1 MADVSVIIPVYN
13 AEKTLRKC
21 VESIVFGAYR
31 NVEVILVEDRSADES
46 WTLCQKLAQQFDNV
60 RVLRN
65 DRNRGVSYTRNRGL
79 EAATGEYICFVDSD
93 DWVSAQYIGALR
105 RTADKNPLDL
115 VVCGLH
121 YINFVED
128 FRRVY
133 LWDGDL
139 RVEKS
144 AFFSLHSSFLL
155 PQLWNKIFLHSI
167 IDAQKLRFDERISMG
182 EDFQFVLDY
191 LRAAQITH
199 CTICNQ
205 PLYYYTRTRSNS
217 LMSQFGQTH
226 REHEFSR
233 YAQLRDLT
241 GAEEAYLAAVEQ
253 LKGNFVYH
261 CLRDSKLPKA
271 EQLAQIEAI
280 TDDGRAKAHYKA
292 LQIVRWKEM
301 PVLTL
306 CKLRQNLALRWGNFQ
321 RNRNRRIIASARAAL
336 PQPMPQVT
344 LICQNCIGGVFYQD
358 MGLRFDSPTVGLFL
372 KGGDFVKFA
381 SNLQRYMA
389 MQLQVRWDEEYPVG
403 KLDDIEIHFMHYETC
418 SQAQTDWN
426 RRRERIHWENIVL
439 LCTDRDGFSGEDFL
453 LWKKLPYKKVLFT
466 GNLAYRDHPDSI
478 YYREFRRAG
487 MAGELIPHRKFY
499 RGGELT
505 RKIN

>member
-13 AEKTLRKC
+13 AEKTLRRC
-21 VESIVFGAYR
+21 VESIVLGAYR
-31 NVEVILVEDRSADES
+31 DIEVILVEDQSTDGS
-46 WTLCQKLAQQFDNV
+46 WALCQELAQQFDNV

-65 DRNRGVSYTRNRGL
+65 DRNRGVSHTRNHGL
-79 EAATGEYICFVDSD
+79 EVAVGEYICFVDSD
-93 DWVSAQYIGALR
+93 DWVSAQYIGTLR
-105 RTADKNPLDL
+105 RTMDKNPADL

-155 PQLWNKIFLHSI
+155 PQLWNKIFLRSI
-167 IDAQKLRFDERISMG
+167 IEAQKLRFDERISMG

-205 PLYYYTRTRSNS
+205 PLYYYTRTRSDS
-217 LMSQFGQTH
+217 LMSQFGQTQ
-226 REHEFSR
+226 REQEFSR

-261 CLRDSKLPKA
+261 CLRDSKQPKA
-271 EQLAQIEAI
+271 VQLAQIETI
-280 TDDGRAKAHYKA
+280 TGDGRAKVHYKA
-292 LQIVRWKEM
+292 LQIVRLKETV
-301 PVLTL
+301 VLSL
-306 CKLRQNLALRWGNFQ
+306 RKLRQNMALRWGDIQ
-321 RNRNRRIIASARAAL
+321 RKRNRRMIASAQAAL

-381 SNLQRYMA
+381 SDLRRYMA
-389 MQLQVRWDEEYPVG
+389 MELQVHWGEEYPVG

-418 SQAQTDWN
+418 SQAPQDWN

-439 LCTDRDGFSGEDFL
+439 LCTDRDGFSAADFA
-453 LWKKLPYKKVLFT
+453 LWTKLPYKKVLFT
-466 GNLAYRDHPDSI
+466 GNRAYRDHSDSI
-478 YYREFRRAG
+478 YFKEFRRAG
-487 MAGELIPHRKFY
+487 TVGELIPHRKFY
-499 RGGELT
+499 RDGALI
-505 RKIN
+505 RKIK